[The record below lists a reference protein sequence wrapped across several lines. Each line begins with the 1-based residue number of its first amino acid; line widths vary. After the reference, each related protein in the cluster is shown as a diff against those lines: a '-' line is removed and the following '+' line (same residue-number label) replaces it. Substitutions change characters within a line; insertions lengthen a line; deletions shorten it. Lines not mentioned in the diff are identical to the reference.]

1 LRITTIQKQPLK
13 LKDMKTLR
21 LVIAVLLILPF
32 ALNVQASDNAK
43 VVGTWEYSAPSA
55 PYPYSEGQIII
66 KEKDNA
72 LTGEVVIDGYSMP
85 CSKVKFENNELN
97 VRFEIEYD
105 YVAVKMKLVNGQL
118 EGKADSPEG
127 YIPLKAKKK

>member
-1 LRITTIQKQPLK
+1 
-13 LKDMKTLR
+13 MKTLR

-32 ALNVQASDNAK
+32 ALNAEASDNK
-43 VVGTWEYSAPSA
+43 QVVGTWEYSAPSA
-55 PYPYSEGQIII
+55 PYPYDTGQIII

-72 LTGEVVIDGYSMP
+72 LAGEIVIDGTSMP

-97 VRFEIEYD
+97 VRFDIEYD
-105 YVAVKMKLVNGQL
+105 YVAVKLKLVNGKL

-127 YIPLKAKKK
+127 YIPLTAKKK